1 MFFDTQLFGLY
12 NVGRRLARVRTTG
25 KRKNERK
32 KLHTKQKQQQQQQN
46 DMKEEKISFHFGNFM
61 KLSCISYVAN
71 ESVCECLSPCAYL
84 SFPFVHKQMARCVCV
99 CVCVYNRFLPLY
111 ALHIQAYEK

>member
-1 MFFDTQLFGLY
+1 
-12 NVGRRLARVRTTG
+12 
-25 KRKNERK
+25 
-32 KLHTKQKQQQQQQN
+32 
-46 DMKEEKISFHFGNFM
+46 MKEEKISFHFGNFM

-99 CVCVYNRFLPLY
+99 FVFTTVFCHCTPCTYRHTKNKLKFLVKVLNDG
-111 ALHIQAYEK
+111 A